1 LPLAFGLAGWW
12 WDNTIM
18 LRKFRIII
26 ATPFM
31 LVAVLF
37 KLLFLRILP
46 KDLREE
52 SSTLI

>member
-1 LPLAFGLAGWW
+1 
-12 WDNTIM
+12 M
-18 LRKFRIII
+18 LRKFRILL

-31 LVAVLF
+31 LTAVLF

-52 SSTLI
+52 SKTLI